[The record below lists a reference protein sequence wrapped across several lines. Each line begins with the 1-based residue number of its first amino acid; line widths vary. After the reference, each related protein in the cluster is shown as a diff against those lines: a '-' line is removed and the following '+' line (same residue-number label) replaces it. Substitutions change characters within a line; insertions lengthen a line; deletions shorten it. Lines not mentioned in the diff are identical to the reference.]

1 MCLWT
6 RWMGIIQ
13 NWTDFFLQLIM
24 ANITTVQCVSEH
36 SNKGTHYL
44 LTLVEETHCLF
55 FFSKIKTC
63 SKDMVHQILLG
74 YTLGYNDWYYCH
86 KNDCVDAITYN
97 ILIFASE
104 IIFAYKPIYEN
115 TYSYIFHIVRRK
127 LPFRLL
133 DTRYQIWNRKD

>member
-115 TYSYIFHIVRRK
+115 TYSYSVLRIYYNFK
-127 LPFRLL
+127 CKYKF
-133 DTRYQIWNRKD
+133 N

>member
-1 MCLWT
+1 
-6 RWMGIIQ
+6 
-13 NWTDFFLQLIM
+13 M

-86 KNDCVDAITYN
+86 KNDCVDAIIYN

-104 IIFAYKPIYEN
+104 WIFAYKPIYKK
-115 TYSYIFHIVRRK
+115 TYNE
-127 LPFRLL
+127 
-133 DTRYQIWNRKD
+133 RYYSG

>member
-24 ANITTVQCVSEH
+24 ANITTVQCVSEQ

-74 YTLGYNDWYYCH
+74 YTLGYNDWYYFH

-115 TYSYIFHIVRRK
+115 TYSYSVHSTMK
-127 LPFRLL
+127 
-133 DTRYQIWNRKD
+133 DTIQANSY